1 MDLDLRIAA
10 STCDAGNDYF
20 GIRGVLAY
28 CIVDILQ
35 ILQILEFYTQPYFK
49 LCSIYEYTLQCFIK
63 HFTL

>member
-35 ILQILEFYTQPYFK
+35 ILQILEFYTALF
-49 LCSIYEYTLQCFIK
+49 
-63 HFTL
+63 